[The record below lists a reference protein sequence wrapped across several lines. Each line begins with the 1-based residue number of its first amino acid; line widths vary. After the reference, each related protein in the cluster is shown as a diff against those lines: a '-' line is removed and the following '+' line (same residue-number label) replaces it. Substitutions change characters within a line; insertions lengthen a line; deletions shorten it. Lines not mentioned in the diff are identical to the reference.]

1 MSGINQLS
9 EFQKVPRPAM
19 RWFESLHFRFAF
31 FQLLL
36 LVFIIGTTVMIMI
49 TVERKLLLDQG
60 YDLAEQLGH
69 RVISQLEGRIV
80 LAEAVVVSLAN
91 LSASLEHNIDV
102 YKKIIPELLDYKG
115 EESFIAGGGIWPQ
128 PNHFTPGIERR
139 SFFWGRDAQ
148 GKLQYYDDYN
158 NPAGRGYHHEEWYV
172 PALLYPPA
180 RGFWSKSYMDPYSY
194 QPMVTCSVPIYEN
207 KAVSGVATV
216 DLKLEGLQFFFSE
229 ASHLL
234 GGYIFAVDRNN
245 KLLSFPKPDLVKHYG
260 KDEKAKVTQEFF
272 NARDLAK
279 KFPAYQVVADNLDA
293 INQDMIAAAQARPEF
308 DKVRIQGIDKE
319 SDQINYD
326 EALLT
331 SAILSD
337 LTAKSSYS
345 KSFSI
350 RRILIENDA
359 ILKKQAMA
367 FIFQMPRTYWKIIVV
382 IPTAKFLIAA
392 DVATL
397 KVASYIVILE
407 LLALVIMFFVLR
419 LFFIGPIRKMA
430 LQVGRTLGAQETLNE
445 RLDDTPRHELGKL
458 AYEFNYRTSWLASA
472 LERLDKVNEEL
483 EERVKLRTAELKGA
497 LEELKNTHAQLLQA
511 EKLISIGRLAAGVAH
526 EINNPV
532 GFISNNMEVLQEY
545 VSNYVRILNVL
556 EQIIQSIEQ
565 DDLTRASAIIA
576 EFEKLKTEIHL
587 DFMSKDVGKLLE
599 QSMVGIERI
608 RKIVMDLRTFA
619 REDHVE
625 TIELI
630 KVEQV
635 IDSILSIV
643 QSEIKYKAELIKDY
657 GDTPLIRGNAQRL
670 GQVFINLLVNAAHSI
685 VDRGQILI
693 RTYVKDQCV
702 CIDIQDNGRGISQ
715 ENVAKIFDP
724 FFTTKPVG
732 QGTGLGLSVSYEII
746 KKHNGD
752 LKVHSV
758 LGQGST
764 FTVIVPAGLQ
774 ES

>member
-1 MSGINQLS
+1 M
-9 EFQKVPRPAM
+9 
-19 RWFESLHFRFAF
+19 HFRFAL
-31 FQLLL
+31 FQLFL
-36 LVFIIGTTVMIMI
+36 LVFIIGTTVMIMV

-91 LSASLEHNIDV
+91 LSASLDHNVDV
-102 YKKIIPELLDYKG
+102 YKKIIPELLDYRG

-128 PNHFTPGIERR
+128 PNHFTPGVERR
-139 SFFWGRDAQ
+139 SFFWGRDVQ

-180 RGFWSKSYMDPYSY
+180 KGFWSKSYMDPYSY

-216 DLKLEGLQFFFSE
+216 DLKLEGLQLFFSE

-260 KDEKAKVTQEFF
+260 KDQKAKVTQEFF
-272 NARDLAK
+272 NAQDLAK
-279 KFPAYQVVADNLDA
+279 RFPVYQVVADTLDA
-293 INQDMIAAAQARPEF
+293 MNQDIIAAAQARPEF
-308 DKVRIQGIDKE
+308 DKVRVQGIDKE
-319 SDQINYD
+319 SDQINHD

-331 SAILSD
+331 AAILSD
-337 LTAKSSYS
+337 LTAKSSYA
-345 KSFSI
+345 KDFGI
-350 RRILIENDA
+350 RRVLIENDA
-359 ILKKQAMA
+359 ILNKQAMA
-367 FIFQMPRTYWKIIVV
+367 FIFQMPRTYWKVIVV
-382 IPTAKFLIAA
+382 VPTTKFFVAA
-392 DVATL
+392 DAATL

-407 LLALVIMFFVLR
+407 FLALVTMFFVLR

-430 LQVGRTLGAQETLNE
+430 LQVSRSLGVPETLKE

-458 AYEFNYRTSWLASA
+458 AYEFNFRTSWLASA

-545 VSNYVRILNVL
+545 VSHYVRILNVL
-556 EQIIQSIEQ
+556 EELIKSIEN
-565 DDLTRASAIIA
+565 DDLNTAAAIIA
-576 EFEKLKTEIHL
+576 EFDKLKIEIHL
-587 DFMSKDVGKLLE
+587 DFMSKDIGKLLD
-599 QSMVGIERI
+599 QSMAGLERI

-635 IDSILSIV
+635 MESILSIV

-657 GDTPLIRGNAQRL
+657 RDTPSIRGNAQRL

-685 VDRGQILI
+685 VDKGQITI

-702 CIDIQDNGRGISQ
+702 CVDIQDNGRGISP
-715 ENVAKIFDP
+715 ENVTKIFDP

-752 LKVHSV
+752 LKVHSI

-764 FTVIVPAGLQ
+764 FTVMLPVSQQ
-774 ES
+774 E

>member
-1 MSGINQLS
+1 MSGINQLT
-9 EFQKVPRPAM
+9 EFQKVPRPEM
-19 RWFESLHFRFAF
+19 RWFESLHFRFAL

-36 LVFIIGTTVMIMI
+36 LVFIIGTTVMIMV

-69 RVISQLEGRIV
+69 RVISELEGRIV

-91 LSASLEHNIDV
+91 LSASLDHDIDV
-102 YKKIIPELLDYKG
+102 YKKLIPELLDYEG

-128 PNHFTPGIERR
+128 PNYFTPGIERR

-158 NPAGRGYHHEEWYV
+158 NPEGRGYHHEEWYV
-172 PALLYPPA
+172 PALLYPPSK
-180 RGFWSKSYMDPYSY
+180 GFWSKSYMDPYSY

-207 KAVSGVATV
+207 KVVSGVATV
-216 DLKLEGLQFFFSE
+216 DLKLEGLQLFFAE

-260 KDEKAKVTQEFF
+260 KDEKAKMTQEFV
-272 NARDLAK
+272 NAQNLAK
-279 KFPAYQVVADNLDA
+279 KFPAYQVIADTLDA
-293 INQDMIAAAQARPEF
+293 INQDIIAAAEARPGF
-308 DKVRIQGIDKE
+308 DKLRVEGIDNE
-319 SDQINYD
+319 SDQINHE

-337 LTAKSSYS
+337 LTTESSYAKS
-345 KSFSI
+345 FGI
-350 RRILIENDA
+350 RRVLIENDA

-367 FIFQMPRTYWKIIVV
+367 FIFQMPRTYWKVVV
-382 IPTAKFLIAA
+382 IVPTSRFLIVA
-392 DVATL
+392 DAVTQ

-419 LFFIGPIRKMA
+419 IFFIRPIRKMA
-430 LQVGRTLGAQETLNE
+430 LQVSQTSGTQETLKE
-445 RLDDTPRHELGKL
+445 RLDDRPRHELGKL
-458 AYEFNYRTSWLASA
+458 AYEFNYRTKWLALA
-472 LERLDKVNEEL
+472 LEKLDKVNEEL
-483 EERVKLRTAELKGA
+483 EERVKQRTVELKGA
-497 LEELKNTHAQLLQA
+497 LEEVKNTHAQLLQA
-511 EKLISIGRLAAGVAH
+511 EKLISIGQLAAGVAH

-545 VSNYVRILNVL
+545 VRNYMRILKVL
-556 EQIIQSIEQ
+556 EQLIESIEK
-565 DDLTRASAIIA
+565 DDVLRTTVIIA

-587 DFMSKDVGKLLE
+587 DFISKDVGKLLE
-599 QSMVGIERI
+599 QSMVGLERI

-619 REDHVE
+619 REDHAE

-635 IDSILSIV
+635 MDSILSIV
-643 QSEIKYKAELIKDY
+643 QSELKYKAVLIKDY
-657 GDTPLIRGNAQRL
+657 SDTPLIRGNAQRL

-685 VDRGQILI
+685 VDRGQITI
-693 RTYVKDQCV
+693 RTYVQEQYV

-715 ENVAKIFDP
+715 ENITRIFDP

-746 KKHNGD
+746 KKHEGD
-752 LKVHSV
+752 LRVHSI
-758 LGQGST
+758 LGQGAT
-764 FTVIVPAGLQ
+764 FTVILPVN
-774 ES
+774 